1 MRSHA
6 LSGARAPSMALG
18 AHFYGIGELVG
29 YIQDVFAG
37 DPVLSDVWVAGEIAD
52 LVQSAAGHTYFTIRD
67 QDGRIPA
74 VMFRAAARRQT
85 LPLIPGF
92 QALIHGSVGLYEQ
105 RSTVQLVADIVL
117 PGDAGRLQAEFE
129 ALRLRLEAEGLF
141 ALERKRPLP
150 KLPQRIG
157 IVTSESG
164 AVIHDMLTVWNR
176 RYRNLEL
183 VLSATAVQGEDAPRQ
198 IVAAF
203 ARLHEYHLA
212 RRPLD
217 LIVLARG
224 GGSPEE
230 LATFNDERVA
240 RAIFAA
246 PVPVV
251 SAVGHEVN
259 TTVADLVADLRA
271 PTPSAAAEIVVPD
284 AADLCR
290 EVDFLVDR
298 IAAMVQRQIA
308 HARADVASA
317 ANRLEW
323 HAPTRVLAD
332 QRRDVDELAQR
343 AARSIESMLALART
357 QVAGSAAQLEA
368 LSPLEVLGRGY
379 AVATL
384 ESDGRL
390 LTRAA
395 DADVGATFT
404 LRLREGAVRGQVLE
418 QRPLVKGTG
427 QDSQEAQGGR

>member
-1 MRSHA
+1 
-6 LSGARAPSMALG
+6 MALG
-18 AHFYGIGELVG
+18 AHFYGVGELVV
-29 YIQDVFAG
+29 YIQEVFAG

-74 VMFRAAARRQT
+74 VMFRSAARRQT

-92 QALIHGSVGLYEQ
+92 QALIHGTVGLYEQ
-105 RSTVQLVADIVL
+105 RSTVQLIADIVL

-150 KLPQRIG
+150 RLPQRIG

-176 RYRNLEL
+176 RYRSLEL

-203 ARLHEYHLA
+203 ARLHEYHVA

-251 SAVGHEVN
+251 SAVGHEVD
-259 TTVADLVADLRA
+259 TTIADLVADVRA

-290 EVDFLVDR
+290 EVDFLVDH
-298 IAAMVQRQIA
+298 IAGLVERQIA
-308 HARADVASA
+308 AARADVASA
-317 ANRLEW
+317 ENRLEW

-332 QRRDVDELAQR
+332 RRREVDGLAMR
-343 AARSIESMLALART
+343 ATRSLESMLALART

-368 LSPLEVLGRGY
+368 LSPLLVLGRGY
-379 AVATL
+379 AVATR
-384 ESDGRL
+384 ETDGHV

-404 LRLREGAVRGQVLE
+404 LRLSEGAVRGQVLE
-418 QRPLVKGTG
+418 RQAQPGG
-427 QDSQEAQGGR
+427 ADQGSEEAHRGR